1 MKKEQE
7 YKKPH
12 IATILDAI
20 AEKFSL
26 DPVQVKSF
34 ALEAFPEL
42 RDKKRCA
49 NCGESMAIYTYTIS
63 VLDAQLLCEIAKVVT
78 KRMQEKGMSFTEAN
92 KVHLQSEI
100 KNYTLASRQTIA
112 SKLGLVAKV
121 RNKQQGHDRKAGWCI
136 TKRGYEFLAGK
147 PVPKQVKVFHNEIL
161 GHFDEMITMTEL
173 FRGSAHLGNDWQE
186 IAGVFVEEY
195 QKPRLL

>member
-1 MKKEQE
+1 MKKEKE

-26 DPVQVKSF
+26 DPIVVKKF
-34 ALEAFPEL
+34 AVEAFPEL
-42 RDKKRCA
+42 LDKKHCA
-49 NCGESMAIYTYTIS
+49 NCGESMAIYTYSIS

-78 KRMQEKGMSFTEAN
+78 KKMQNGMSFTEAN
-92 KVHLQSEI
+92 KVHLQTEI

-161 GHFDEMITMTEL
+161 GHFDEMVTMTEL
-173 FRGSAHLGNDWQE
+173 FSSGNHHSDDWQE
-186 IAGVFVEEY
+186 IAGVFVEAY